1 MSYTYITL
9 TAGMKGMAADSLV
22 SKGVSRIAQSLGPGS
37 ERFHAVLRTPN
48 AQLAAE
54 WVAVLR
60 SVCGA
65 QRASRFGQL
74 HSAIQNGE
82 AERAA
87 GLASDLA
94 KLAAKMP
101 GRASI
106 SVASPAK
113 EPSGGSLK
121 TLSQSDGDSEAEDGA
136 TAERNVSSP
145 PPHVGSD
152 SQSGDAPHAGSEAE
166 SGAEGDADVEDT
178 DSARGTTLL
187 SDRELRAR
195 KERQALSEQ
204 MGELVAEN
212 EALRAQL
219 LAHESALRGSQA
231 SLLRLSE
238 AAKNEETSAGGAGIV
253 LTPARTESTYCD
265 TPALTT
271 PGSVHVSAGE
281 EATGAVDVS
290 VTLDPSTPPASAP
303 SASAPSASA
312 APATSAESVAPSA
325 PGRPAAGRFSP
336 RGFNATDSPEARW
349 GYDGDGTDFSVRIG
363 PDYKRHGKKSPSA
376 SQVYELVA
384 ADVIKCEKILY
395 HASECVTLPPP
406 PDADVENNTGLPR
419 RFVINVV
426 VPAEAP
432 SFASFRTD
440 GPCYQIILYFT
451 SSVARLR
458 EWKAGACP
466 AARLFERWVTHAD
479 SEQVH
484 AAIGCPFCVD
494 LPWRPPHVVRA
505 ARPGLASLLKP
516 VICNL
521 AGAEGAV
528 QAARQDGEL
537 ERARAERHAREVQR
551 QARADHQVGLVLQG
565 GRLRRDEHEHLPLRV
580 HH

>member
-1 MSYTYITL
+1 MRNVPHPACSQVAEDGVSYTYITL

-87 GLASDLA
+87 ELASNLA

-106 SVASPAK
+106 SIASPAK
-113 EPSGGSLK
+113 DPSGGPLK
-121 TLSQSDGDSEAEDGA
+121 ALSQSDGDSEADDGA
-136 TAERNVSSP
+136 PAERDNLSP

-152 SQSGDAPHAGSEAE
+152 SQSGDAPHAGSEVE
-166 SGAEGDADVEDT
+166 SGAEGDADCEDT
-178 DSARGTTLL
+178 DSARGMTLL

-238 AAKNEETSAGGAGIV
+238 AAKNAATSAGGAGLV

-265 TPALTT
+265 TPAPTT
-271 PGSVHVSAGE
+271 PGSVHVCAGE
-281 EATGAVDVS
+281 EAAGAVDVS
-290 VTLDPSTPPASAP
+290 VTLDPASSTPPASAP
-303 SASAPSASA
+303 SASS
-312 APATSAESVAPSA
+312 APATSADAVAPSA

-376 SQVYELVA
+376 PQVYELVA

-406 PDADVENNTGLPR
+406 PDPDVENNTGLPR

-451 SSVARLR
+451 ASVARLR

-484 AAIGCPFCVD
+484 CSYYWMPSCLH
-494 LPWRPPHVVRA
+494 LPWPPHVGA
-505 ARPGLASLLKP
+505 ARVP
-516 VICNL
+516 V
-521 AGAEGAV
+521 
-528 QAARQDGEL
+528 
-537 ERARAERHAREVQR
+537 
-551 QARADHQVGLVLQG
+551 
-565 GRLRRDEHEHLPLRV
+565 LRRSSNCHLQSGRS
-580 HH
+580 